1 MSKIFNKIII
11 DSLTNVPTNK
21 SIDRVRK
28 LVKQI
33 SGDFDIKIGDI
44 ISDAILSFSNSDSKI
59 LWQSN
64 ALTKIHSPIAHY
76 IVARCAYLSRN
87 YEIALKNIEEAIN
100 LFSQPSPDLLLIRS
114 KVLIQ
119 YDKIDEAA
127 IDLKFALSFQPE
139 YDFFIRS
146 EKLLEKILSSKKW
159 KPKRTLRLAILSSST
174 TVFTVSII
182 KAMCFAKG
190 IRVQIYEGLYGN
202 YQQEILDTDSD
213 LYNFS
218 PEIVVLIINHKDL
231 NLSPTVD
238 EMLLED
244 VGSTIHN
251 LWDTIKSRIQ
261 CHLIQI
267 GYDLPTNG
275 AWGELE
281 YCTHNGRIRIL
292 EQINNSLIE
301 NLSDGISFLAS
312 DDVSRSFGGEYF
324 SVKDWNKN
332 KQYPSF
338 KALPGF
344 ADRIASHISAVC
356 GISAKVLVL
365 DLDNTLWGGIVGEE
379 GVSNITIGPPDP
391 VGEGFVEI
399 QLFAKELSQ
408 RGILLAVCSKNN
420 IKDAEEP
427 FIIRDEMILGLDDFV
442 IFTANWKDKATNLIE
457 MANTLSLGLDSFVFI
472 DDNPTERDWIRK
484 RLPEVIVP
492 ECGSNPWSILNVLK
506 KGRFFD
512 TVNVTKED
520 LARTQSYKGNIQREK
535 FRENTVSLED
545 FLSSLNMESEY
556 GPINESTFTRVTQL
570 INKTNQFN
578 LTTRR
583 YSKEKVKVI
592 SGSSSWWCRW
602 FRLRDSFGDNGIIG
616 VLFVQSENNEWHIDT
631 WLMSCRV
638 LGRKMETFMFNK
650 LIESAKEL
658 RIEKITGEY
667 IPTEKNILVKNHYSE
682 FGFTKLSNN
691 HPHLYSL
698 HVQESNKLDSFIK
711 DSNQE
716 MMLN

>member
-1 MSKIFNKIII
+1 MNKLYNKIIF

-21 SIDRVRK
+21 LIDRIRK
-28 LVKQI
+28 LVKEI
-33 SGDFDIKIGDI
+33 SGDFDLKIGDI
-44 ISDAILSFSNSDSKI
+44 ISDAILSLSKSDSKK

-64 ALTKIHSPIAHY
+64 ALTQIDSPIAHY
-76 IVARCAYLSRN
+76 IVGKCAFLSRN
-87 YEIALKNIEEAIN
+87 YEIALKNINEAIN
-100 LFSQPSPDLLLIRS
+100 LFSRPSSDLLLMRS

-119 YDKIDEAA
+119 YDRIDEAA
-127 IDLKFALSFQPE
+127 IDLKFAFSLRPG
-139 YDFFIRS
+139 YGLFIRS
-146 EKLLEKILSSKKW
+146 EKLLEKILSSEKW
-159 KPKRTLRLAILSSST
+159 MPKRTLRLAILSSST
-174 TVFTVSII
+174 TVFTGSII
-182 KAMCFAKG
+182 KAMCFARG
-190 IRVQIYEGLYGN
+190 IRVHIYEGLYAN
-202 YQQEILDTDSD
+202 YQQEILDPDSN

-231 NLSPTVD
+231 SLSPTVD
-238 EMLLED
+238 IKLLDD
-244 VGSTIHN
+244 VASTIHN

-261 CHLIQI
+261 CHFIQI
-267 GYDLPTNG
+267 GYDLPANG
-275 AWGELE
+275 TWGELE
-281 YCTHNGRIRIL
+281 YCTYNGRIRII

-301 NLSDGISFLAS
+301 NLTDGISFLAS
-312 DDVSRSFGGEYF
+312 DDISRALNEEYF
-324 SVKDWNKN
+324 SIEDWNKN

-338 KALPGF
+338 KALPQF
-344 ADRIASHISAVC
+344 ADRIAAHISAVC
-356 GISAKVLVL
+356 GISAKILVL
-365 DLDNTLWGGIVGEE
+365 DLDNTLWGGVVGEE
-379 GVSNITIGPPDP
+379 GVSNIRIGPPDP
-391 VGEGFVEI
+391 VGEGFLEI

-420 IKDAEEP
+420 IQDAEEP
-427 FIIRDEMILGLDDFV
+427 FKVRDEMILSLDDFV
-442 IFTANWKDKATNLIE
+442 MFTANWNDKATNLIE

-484 RLPEVIVP
+484 RLPEVLVP
-492 ECGSNPWSILNVLK
+492 ECGSNPWSILDILK
-506 KGRFFD
+506 KGRLFD
-512 TVNVTKED
+512 TVSVTQED
-520 LARTQSYKGNIQREK
+520 LERTKSYKGNIKRKELK
-535 FRENTVSLED
+535 ENTVSMED

-556 GPINESTFTRVTQL
+556 GPISEVTLSRVTQL

-583 YSKEKVKVI
+583 YTKEKVKVI
-592 SGSSSWWCRW
+592 SGSPSWWCRW

-616 VLFVQSENNEWHIDT
+616 VLIVRSENKEWHIDT

-650 LIESAKEL
+650 LIEAAKEL
-658 RIEKITGEY
+658 QIEKIIGEY
-667 IPTEKNILVKNHYSE
+667 IPTKKNILVKNHYSE